1 MLINQNTFRFFHF
14 FSSIDC
20 VLYRKKRRVMEGK
33 TVSLVLGS
41 GGARGLAHIGVIRW
55 LIENGFVI
63 NSISGCSAGAVVGG
77 MYASGKLDI
86 FEEWVREIGT
96 LDIVTLLDPSWGPGG
111 LVKGEKFIAELVSL
125 VGDIYIE
132 DLPIPFTA
140 VATDIAEGKE
150 VWLQDGKLFD
160 AIRASIS
167 IPLLFQPFR
176 YRGMSLVDGGVLN
189 PVPIA
194 PTFGDTT
201 DLTIAVNL
209 NSTRSAA
216 VRPRKEYRA
225 PQPPPSSQ
233 GSSFRG
239 RINSLIEDLQ
249 KFTSKSSEV
258 ATGYFGIDDVA
269 FQAFDAMQST
279 ISRQKLAAY
288 PPDMVIDI
296 HHSACKMLEFNRAS
310 EMIELGYQR
319 TSERLSSLVE

>member
-1 MLINQNTFRFFHF
+1 
-14 FSSIDC
+14 
-20 VLYRKKRRVMEGK
+20 MEGK

-55 LIENGFVI
+55 LVENGYSI
-63 NSISGCSAGAVVGG
+63 NSIAGCSAGAVIGG

-86 FEEWVREIGT
+86 FEEWVREIRT
-96 LDIVTLLDPSWGPGG
+96 LDIVTLLDPSWGAGG

-132 DLPIPFTA
+132 DLPIPYTA
-140 VATDIAEGKE
+140 VATDIAEKKE
-150 VWLQDGKLFD
+150 IWLQDGKLFD

-167 IPLLFQPFR
+167 IPLLFKPFN

-194 PTFGDTT
+194 PTFSDAT

-209 NSTRSAA
+209 NSTTSVAIAPDEEYVAPRS
-216 VRPRKEYRA
+216 PRSEH
-225 PQPPPSSQ
+225 

-239 RINSLIEDLQ
+239 RINSFIEDVHNFAIKTNKGDKETTNYL
-249 KFTSKSSEV
+249 
-258 ATGYFGIDDVA
+258 GIDDVV

-288 PPDMVIDI
+288 PPDIVIDI
-296 HHSACKMLEFNRAS
+296 NHSACKMLEFNRAS
-310 EMIELGYQR
+310 EMIELGYQQ
-319 TSERLSSLVE
+319 TAKRLSSL

>member
-1 MLINQNTFRFFHF
+1 MVR
-14 FSSIDC
+14 
-20 VLYRKKRRVMEGK
+20 K

-55 LIENGFVI
+55 LLENDYII

-77 MYASGKLDI
+77 VYASGKLDI

-111 LVKGEKFIAELVSL
+111 LVKGEKFIAELVGL
-125 VGDIYIE
+125 VGDVYIE
-132 DLPIPFTA
+132 DLPMPFTA
-140 VATDIAEGKE
+140 VATDIGEGKE

-167 IPLLFQPFR
+167 IPLLFQPFN

-194 PTFGDTT
+194 PTFGDAT

-216 VRPRKEYRA
+216 VAPRKDYVALE
-225 PQPPPSSQ
+225 PPCSQQ
-233 GSSFRG
+233 GSTFRG
-239 RINSLIEDLQ
+239 RINKLIEDLQ
-249 KFTSKSSEV
+249 KFTSKNEGESS
-258 ATGYFGIDDVA
+258 GYFGIDDVA

-296 HHSACKMLEFNRAS
+296 NHSACKMLEFNRAT

-319 TSERLSSLVE
+319 TAERFTSPSL